1 MNMKKKMFEIQA
13 PMALEKLESIEIEK
27 EYLRSADVMKLFSIS
42 DSTLKNLR
50 RSGELP
56 CYRLGKTYLYK
67 RAEIEACMRKITE
80 SDEN

>member
-1 MNMKKKMFEIQA
+1 MKTKRLIEMQA
-13 PMALEKLESIEIEK
+13 PDALLKLAKTGVDK

-67 RAEIEACMRKITE
+67 RTEIEACIVKLTN
-80 SDEN
+80 D